1 MKYSA
6 IIQSLCAE
14 KVRNLLLVMLSVNG
28 TGQWEDKYAQMTRMN
43 LILESKATEHKPELK
58 IKRSN

>member
-1 MKYSA
+1 MIYSS

-14 KVRNLLLVMLSVNG
+14 KVHNLLLVMLSVNR